1 MNTLPLR
8 YAAQALYY
16 WERRQEV
23 LANNLANAET
33 DGFKGMR
40 VFARLMEGALLAPD
54 AATDFRQGALTP
66 TGQPLDLAIEGDGFF
81 VVQTA
86 RGERLSRGG
95 SLRLDEAGR
104 LVDGSGRVLLG
115 ERGPIV
121 VPPGTVEVD
130 RDGVVRVDGT
140 EVGRLRIERL
150 PEGAEP
156 VRDEGTLFVPA
167 AERIR
172 VPEGERRVRQGFIE
186 RSNVNPLD
194 GLVEMITV
202 QRNYA
207 AIERSIR
214 VLDGVLER
222 ISNDIGRVS

>member
-1 MNTLPLR
+1 MNTEPLR

-33 DGFKGMR
+33 DGFKGTR
-40 VFARLMEGALLAPD
+40 VFARLVQGALLAPE
-54 AATDFRQGALTP
+54 AATDFRQGTLTP

-81 VVQTA
+81 VLQTPA
-86 RGERLSRGG
+86 GERLSRGG

-104 LVDGSGRVLLG
+104 LVDASGRALLG

-130 RDGVVRVDGT
+130 EQGVVRVDGT
-140 EVGRLRIERL
+140 EVGRLRVERL
-150 PEGAEP
+150 PAGVEP
-156 VRDEGTLFVPA
+156 QRDEGTLFVPA
-167 AERIR
+167 QERIR
-172 VPEGERRVRQGFIE
+172 VPDGERRVRQGFIE
-186 RSNVNPLD
+186 KSNASTLD

-202 QRNYA
+202 QRSYA

-222 ISNDIGRVS
+222 VSNDIGRVS